1 MIEFFR
7 FPDKFWMFGQNP
19 EHCHEPWFFL
29 LSSCLLA
36 RAVTGKEYC
45 TLTLVYACKNLS
57 VVTAKDLW
65 KKKGRNGFLFTS
77 YSPHHF
83 PMNKENVSVE
93 TLICLLTFSGA
104 SPPPLWHSQKLS
116 PDNFFRVCPDVC
128 HGRHPPL

>member
-65 KKKGRNGFLFTS
+65 KKKVRNGFLFHS
-77 YSPHHF
+77 HSSSDL
-83 PMNKENVSVE
+83 PMNREKIHMAGFTSAACTSAVPRSRQARPAVQQ
-93 TLICLLTFSGA
+93 A
-104 SPPPLWHSQKLS
+104 
-116 PDNFFRVCPDVC
+116 
-128 HGRHPPL
+128 